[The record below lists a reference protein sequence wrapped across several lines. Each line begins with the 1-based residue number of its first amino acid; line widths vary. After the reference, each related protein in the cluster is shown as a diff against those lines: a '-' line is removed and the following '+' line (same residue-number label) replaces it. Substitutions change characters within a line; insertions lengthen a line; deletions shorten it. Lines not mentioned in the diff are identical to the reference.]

1 MIRKFIGYYKPHRK
15 LFFIDMLCAFIVAL
29 CDLFYPVIAKDI
41 INEYVPSQNL
51 RLLLVWAGVLL
62 GIYAL
67 KALLNYIIQYW
78 GHVVGVRMQGD
89 MRRDMFRRLQKLPF
103 SFYDENKTGAVMSRL
118 INDLFDVS
126 ELAHHGPED
135 LFLSAIMLV
144 GSFVML
150 ATIDVWLTLIVFA
163 FLPFIVLFAVK
174 TRKEMNRA
182 FKKAREEIAEINA
195 GLETSISGVRV
206 TRAYTAEDYENA
218 GFDRANERF
227 KHARGDAYRIM
238 GVFHSGTSFFMDLL
252 YLAVLVAGGLFFYY
266 GRIDVGEFAAFLLYI
281 NMFLKPVNRIVAIF
295 EQLQNGMT
303 GFVRFLEIMD
313 VPVET
318 DAPGALEPERLEGA
332 IRFEDVRFGYKS
344 ADGGDTQVID
354 GLSLSIEKGRTVALV
369 GPSGGGKTTL
379 CNLIP
384 RFYEVTGGRIFID
397 GQDIQH
403 VTLKSLRQDIGIVQQ
418 DVYLF
423 SGSVAENIAYGKPGA
438 TREEIVEAARLAG
451 AERFILA
458 LKDGFD
464 TYVGERGVKLSGGQ
478 KQRIAI
484 ARVFLKNP
492 PILILDEA
500 TSALDNESEILVGH
514 SLEKLAHGR
523 TTLTIAHRLTTIKN
537 YDRILVLG
545 AEGIEESGTHDELL
559 AKQGVYYRLWNQ
571 LPGKDTL

>member
-218 GFDRANERF
+218 GFDRANEG
-227 KHARGDAYRIM
+227 ARIHRKLQKAAGEGYQAE
-238 GVFHSGTSFFMDLL
+238 VFLSAEREACG
-252 YLAVLVAGGLFFYY
+252 
-266 GRIDVGEFAAFLLYI
+266 IAF
-281 NMFLKPVNRIVAIF
+281 
-295 EQLQNGMT
+295 T
-303 GFVRFLEIMD
+303 
-313 VPVET
+313 
-318 DAPGALEPERLEGA
+318 LEG
-332 IRFEDVRFGYKS
+332 R
-344 ADGGDTQVID
+344 ADGIFTDENGTVTID
-354 GLSLSIEKGRTVALV
+354 EI
-369 GPSGGGKTTL
+369 KTTTV
-379 CNLIP
+379 P
-384 RFYEVTGGRIFID
+384 YEEITEELNPCHWAQGKIIF
-397 GQDIQH
+397 
-403 VTLKSLRQDIGIVQQ
+403 L
-418 DVYLF
+418 
-423 SGSVAENIAYGKPGA
+423 SGSLCSV
-438 TREEIVEAARLAG
+438 R
-451 AERFILA
+451 
-458 LKDGFD
+458 
-464 TYVGERGVKLSGGQ
+464 
-478 KQRIAI
+478 
-484 ARVFLKNP
+484 
-492 PILILDEA
+492 
-500 TSALDNESEILVGH
+500 
-514 SLEKLAHGR
+514 
-523 TTLTIAHRLTTIKN
+523 
-537 YDRILVLG
+537 
-545 AEGIEESGTHDELL
+545 
-559 AKQGVYYRLWNQ
+559 
-571 LPGKDTL
+571 

>member
-1 MIRKFIGYYKPHRK
+1 
-15 LFFIDMLCAFIVAL
+15 MLCAFIVAL

-78 GHVVGVRMQGD
+78 GHVVGVRMRGICGGICSAGC
-89 MRRDMFRRLQKLPF
+89 KLPF

-238 GVFHSGTSFFMDLL
+238 GVFHSHELL
-252 YLAVLVAGGLFFYY
+252 YGPALPGGAGRGRFVFLLRPDRRGRVYRVPAVHQYVPQAGQPHRGHFRAASERYDGVRAVSGDYGCSCRDRRTRRARAGTAGGRHPLR
-266 GRIDVGEFAAFLLYI
+266 GR
-281 NMFLKPVNRIVAIF
+281 
-295 EQLQNGMT
+295 
-303 GFVRFLEIMD
+303 
-313 VPVET
+313 
-318 DAPGALEPERLEGA
+318 ALRL
-332 IRFEDVRFGYKS
+332 
-344 ADGGDTQVID
+344 
-354 GLSLSIEKGRTVALV
+354 
-369 GPSGGGKTTL
+369 
-379 CNLIP
+379 
-384 RFYEVTGGRIFID
+384 
-397 GQDIQH
+397 
-403 VTLKSLRQDIGIVQQ
+403 
-418 DVYLF
+418 
-423 SGSVAENIAYGKPGA
+423 
-438 TREEIVEAARLAG
+438 
-451 AERFILA
+451 
-458 LKDGFD
+458 
-464 TYVGERGVKLSGGQ
+464 
-478 KQRIAI
+478 
-484 ARVFLKNP
+484 
-492 PILILDEA
+492 
-500 TSALDNESEILVGH
+500 
-514 SLEKLAHGR
+514 
-523 TTLTIAHRLTTIKN
+523 
-537 YDRILVLG
+537 
-545 AEGIEESGTHDELL
+545 
-559 AKQGVYYRLWNQ
+559 
-571 LPGKDTL
+571 

>member
-195 GLETSISGVRV
+195 GLNRAADYMRQKDN
-206 TRAYTAEDYENA
+206 TRAEWIRGVSHDIRTPLSMVLGYASELEDDGNLPPDARKQAGIIRRESEKMKRLIDDLNLTTKLEYALQPVRRETVDLVEIGRQAVSEVLNGGLPDRYELEFSGERPGCTACME
-218 GFDRANERF
+218 
-227 KHARGDAYRIM
+227 GDAA
-238 GVFHSGTSFFMDLL
+238 LL
-252 YLAVLVAGGLFFYY
+252 RRML
-266 GRIDVGEFAAFLLYI
+266 D
-281 NMFLKPVNRIVAIF
+281 
-295 EQLQNGMT
+295 
-303 GFVRFLEIMD
+303 
-313 VPVET
+313 
-318 DAPGALEPERLEGA
+318 
-332 IRFEDVRFGYKS
+332 
-344 ADGGDTQVID
+344 
-354 GLSLSIEKGRTVALV
+354 
-369 GPSGGGKTTL
+369 
-379 CNLIP
+379 NLIRNSIVHNP
-384 RFYEVTGGRIFID
+384 QGCHISVMIGAEEERCTCMVTDNGVGID
-397 GQDIQH
+397 
-403 VTLKSLRQDIGIVQQ
+403 
-418 DVYLF
+418 
-423 SGSVAENIAYGKPGA
+423 
-438 TREEIVEAARLAG
+438 AARL
-451 AERFILA
+451 EA
-458 LKDGFD
+458 LNREADVSSTQG
-464 TYVGERGVKLSGGQ
+464 GEHGLGLKLVRQIVK
-478 KQRIAI
+478 
-484 ARVFLKNP
+484 
-492 PILILDEA
+492 
-500 TSALDNESEILVGH
+500 
-514 SLEKLAHGR
+514 AHGGTVR
-523 TTLTIAHRLTTIKN
+523 FRHAVPQGLEVSISFSENA
-537 YDRILVLG
+537 
-545 AEGIEESGTHDELL
+545 SGKHI
-559 AKQGVYYRLWNQ
+559 
-571 LPGKDTL
+571 

>member
-379 CNLIP
+379 CHLIP
-384 RFYEVTGGRIFID
+384 RFYELDAGRITID
-397 GQDIQH
+397 GMDIRDM
-403 VTLKSLRQDIGIVQQ
+403 TRYALRKNIGIVAQ
-418 DVYLF
+418 DVFLF
-423 SGSVAENIAYGKPGA
+423 AGTIRDNIAYGRPDA
-438 TREEIVEAARLAG
+438 SDAEVEEAARCANIHD
-451 AERFILA
+451 FILS
-458 LKDGFD
+458 LPNGYD
-464 TYVGERGVKLSGGQ
+464 TEVGERGVKLSGGQ
-478 KQRIAI
+478 KQRISI

-492 PILILDEA
+492 SILILDEA
-500 TSALDNESEILVGH
+500 TSALDSVTEVKIQHAFDE
-514 SLEKLAHGR
+514 LARGR
-523 TTLTIAHRLTTIKN
+523 TTLVIAHRLSTIRSA
-537 YDRILVLG
+537 DRILVVENG
-545 AEGIEESGTHDELL
+545 RIAEQGSHEVLL
-559 AKQGVYYRLWNQ
+559 AQNGEYASLWCTQN
-571 LPGKDTL
+571 GKA